1 MRLSKTLAAAGLL
14 SLSLLTGT
22 AAAGAAF
29 ADAHS
34 PQPASKATV
43 PVQAIADKAK
53 ISDQKHDRNEAG
65 DKGSGLHRRT
75 SASISATAAP
85 GKIRQ
90 GGTYTVAITTT
101 GVPNGTTATV
111 QGIDDGHDYTVTVH
125 NGRASKTL
133 RIARDAKPGSHTVKV
148 SVGDLHDSADLTI
161 VHGGN

>member
-29 ADAHS
+29 ADTHN
-34 PQPASKATV
+34 PQPASKATA
-43 PVQAIADKAK
+43 PVQAITDKAK
-53 ISDQKHDRNEAG
+53 SPDQKHDRNEAG
-65 DKGSGLHRRT
+65 NKGSGLHRRT
-75 SASISATAAP
+75 SASISATVAP

-90 GGTYTVAITTT
+90 GATYTVAITTT
-101 GVPNGTTATV
+101 GVPNGTMATV
-111 QGIDDGHDYTVTVH
+111 QGVDGNTYTVTVH

-161 VHGGN
+161 VHGEH